1 MIVSPIPFTARILV
15 PDTTLI
21 QESSGE
27 AVILSLAND
36 SYYGLNSSGTRMWNA
51 LTTAESI
58 QHAFDGLLGEFE
70 VNETILHS
78 DLEAFIA
85 DLIQNQLIQISDN
98 A

>member
-1 MIVSPIPFTARILV
+1 MIMTPISFAARFLV

-51 LTTAESI
+51 LTTADSI

-70 VNETILHS
+70 VDETILRS
-78 DLEAFIA
+78 DLEEFIA
-85 DLIQNQLIQISDN
+85 DLIKNQLIQISDH